1 MFANYPG
8 GEAFLTPESIDGIAI
23 GDVVINIDRSHLLS
37 PENPLVVGFKEG
49 KWSIKRAP
57 SKIKKRIEKELKD
70 GKKLIREYE
79 KNRALPKQVTGMYRR
94 NYRRVGEFAINT
106 NPKAKLG
113 NYLIENEKIA
123 KMIHIALG
131 SGFEPDRQTVYHWDF
146 VINAPRQK
154 LDIYGVD
161 KEGKK
166 HWVIKKGKF
175 AL

>member
-1 MFANYPG
+1 
-8 GEAFLTPESIDGIAI
+8 
-23 GDVVINIDRSHLLS
+23 
-37 PENPLVVGFKEG
+37 
-49 KWSIKRAP
+49 
-57 SKIKKRIEKELKD
+57 
-70 GKKLIREYE
+70 
-79 KNRALPKQVTGMYRR
+79 MYRE

-146 VINAPRQK
+146 VVNAPRQK
-154 LDIYGVD
+154 LDIYGLD
-161 KEGKK
+161 RKGKK
-166 HWVIKKGKF
+166 HWIIKKGKF